1 MEKVGRKELC
11 PCQDKE
17 RYHELGSALEGCVH
31 FNEDYKMLL
40 LYIEQG
46 RFAYGGYNPR
56 PTCTDV
62 EDGILSK
69 KRGNEDR
76 DLDNRKQRI
85 DMEIVPG
92 KEQKIKEGILSKKQ
106 RNEDRNLDSRKQRID
121 MEIVPGKEQK
131 IKDGILSKKQQNEDR
146 DLDNRKQ
153 RIDMEI
159 VPGKEQKIKDGIL
172 SKKQRNEDRDLDNR
186 KQRIDMEIVPG
197 NEQTMKDG
205 ILSNRRG
212 KDRGLDNRNH
222 RIHVNTL
229 PGKEQTMK
237 DGILTKRRGNEDRGL
252 DNRNH
257 RIDVNIITG
266 MEQRIQN
273 DSKFMDAEVKIEPQE
288 DSDSIKEAES
298 ESEVEILE
306 NVGTEVG
313 WGSSSNPFVPSV
325 ERCLNLDATII
336 DSRYRKEVL
345 NLLMTPYNAEEYK
358 KLWKDMRMRLPSS
371 SRNGRGK
378 SLLSLHKGVNQEI
391 KRAGPDKDKKLNI
404 MRGFF
409 FWLEHLTQQDAFQ
422 PWEDAECLQ
431 TLPGSP

>member
-46 RFAYGGYNPR
+46 RLAYGGYNPR

-69 KRGNEDR
+69 KRGNVDR

-92 KEQKIKEGILSKKQ
+92 KEQKIKE
-106 RNEDRNLDSRKQRID
+106 R
-121 MEIVPGKEQK
+121 
-131 IKDGILSKKQQNEDR
+131 
-146 DLDNRKQ
+146 
-153 RIDMEI
+153 
-159 VPGKEQKIKDGIL
+159 IL

-186 KQRIDMEIVPG
+186 KQRIDMEILPG
-197 NEQTMKDG
+197 KEQKIKDG
-205 ILSNRRG
+205 ILSKKQRNE
-212 KDRGLDNRNH
+212 DSDLDNRKQ
-222 RIHVNTL
+222 RIDMEIV
-229 PGKEQTMK
+229 PGNEQTMK

-298 ESEVEILE
+298 KSEVEILE

-378 SLLSLHKGVNQEI
+378 SLLSLHKGRLIACGLFSSIVASFRILNVFQILATVCFQNLTIAEFPDSGVNQEI
-391 KRAGPDKDKKLNI
+391 KRAGPDKDKKLNV

-409 FWLEHLTQQDAFQ
+409 FWLEVKAISLPYIDFN
-422 PWEDAECLQ
+422 ECSFLVCV
-431 TLPGSP
+431 

>member
-1 MEKVGRKELC
+1 MEKVDMKELC

-46 RFAYGGYNPR
+46 RIAYGGYNPR
-56 PTCTDV
+56 PTSTDV

-69 KRGNEDR
+69 KRG
-76 DLDNRKQRI
+76 
-85 DMEIVPG
+85 
-92 KEQKIKEGILSKKQ
+92 
-106 RNEDRNLDSRKQRID
+106 
-121 MEIVPGKEQK
+121 
-131 IKDGILSKKQQNEDR
+131 
-146 DLDNRKQ
+146 
-153 RIDMEI
+153 
-159 VPGKEQKIKDGIL
+159 
-172 SKKQRNEDRDLDNR
+172 NEDRDLDNR

-212 KDRGLDNRNH
+212 
-222 RIHVNTL
+222 
-229 PGKEQTMK
+229 
-237 DGILTKRRGNEDRGL
+237 NEDRGL

-257 RIDVNIITG
+257 RIDMEIVPGKEQKIKDGILSKKQLNKDRDLDSRNHRIDVNILPGKEQTMKDGILSKKQQNEDRDLDNRKQRIDVNIIPG
-266 MEQRIQN
+266 MEQRTQN
-273 DSKFMDAEVKIEPQE
+273 DSKLMDAEVKIEPQE

-345 NLLMTPYNAEEYK
+345 NLLMTPYNGEEYK
-358 KLWKDMRMRLPSS
+358 KLWKDIRMRLPSS

-378 SLLSLHKGVNQEI
+378 SLLSLHKGVKQEI
-391 KRAGPDKDKKLNI
+391 KRVGPDKDKKLNI